1 MQGYFWNGEWMIPLY
16 LLVLGVLQLLCVIW
30 LFDIAKGVYAF
41 VVSRAGAGNLTSR
54 PHPERRYPRQR
65 IIVVLIGRW
74 VAMGRT
80 GLLLPLTSPTFTMAT
95 HGYFS

>member
-41 VVSRAGAGNLTSR
+41 VVSRGRAGNPTKNFLAAALRSR
-54 PHPERRYPRQR
+54 FRGRMNEMCNLSIANATASRRPD
-65 IIVVLIGRW
+65 W
-74 VAMGRT
+74 PAC
-80 GLLLPLTSPTFTMAT
+80 
-95 HGYFS
+95 

>member
-41 VVSRAGAGNLTSR
+41 VVSRGRAGNINGMALACGRIGPDRCSR
-54 PHPERRYPRQR
+54 AGQIRGG
-65 IIVVLIGRW
+65 V
-74 VAMGRT
+74 
-80 GLLLPLTSPTFTMAT
+80 
-95 HGYFS
+95 